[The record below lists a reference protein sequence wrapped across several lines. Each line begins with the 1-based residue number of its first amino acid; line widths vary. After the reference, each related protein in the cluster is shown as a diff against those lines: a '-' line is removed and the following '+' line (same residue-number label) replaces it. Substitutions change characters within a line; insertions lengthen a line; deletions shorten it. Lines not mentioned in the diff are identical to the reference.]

1 MQSQTQTIA
10 SAAKSGKPTSSS
22 AQNESARLRAL
33 SPSFGRAIMP
43 IYNWNDPWVDT
54 QFPSVLAIGDSWFW
68 YPKSN
73 NLLDGIS
80 RLPKLLDPY
89 RNMVRLGENGA
100 LLADFVDVPG
110 RKGKFAKRLDR
121 QLQPDTLK
129 YFTVFMV
136 SGGGNDAVDYELA
149 LNIDCSHAATPA
161 DCIDA
166 LGMVALVK
174 QLTQSMGLL
183 LHEVFVAF
191 EQIGRTPLTFLHG
204 YDYAVPDG
212 RGFGLAGLPFKGPWL
227 KPAMDARKVP
237 PDIGLR
243 KGVMRIL
250 IDSVATAFKQFE
262 NPAAGIRFV
271 DCRGTLD
278 SGPDYKK
285 DWDNELHPTNRGFNK
300 VLDQHWLK
308 ALQDAGLANP

>member
-1 MQSQTQTIA
+1 
-10 SAAKSGKPTSSS
+10 
-22 AQNESARLRAL
+22 
-33 SPSFGRAIMP
+33 MP
-43 IYNWNDPWVDT
+43 IYNWSDPWIVT
-54 QFPSVLAIGDSWFW
+54 QFPSILAIGDSWFW

-80 RLPKLLDPY
+80 RLSKVLDPY

-110 RKGKFAKRLDR
+110 RKGKFSKQLNR
-121 QLQPDTLK
+121 QLKPDTLK
-129 YFTVFMV
+129 YFSVFMV
-136 SGGGNDAVDYELA
+136 SGGGNDAVDYKLA
-149 LNIDCSHAATPA
+149 LKANCSAATTPA
-161 DCIDA
+161 DCIDVA
-166 LGMVALVK
+166 GMATLVK

-183 LHEVFVAF
+183 LHEVFAAF
-191 EQIGRTPLTFLHG
+191 QQIGRTPQTFLHG
-204 YDYAVPDG
+204 YDYAIPDG
-212 RGFGLAGLPFKGPWL
+212 RGFSLPGITLKGPWL

-237 PDIGLR
+237 PDPELR
-243 KGVMRIL
+243 KAVVRIL
-250 IDSVATAFKQFE
+250 IDNVATAFKQFE
-262 NPAAGIRFV
+262 NLAAGVRFV

-308 ALQDAGLANP
+308 ALLDAGLAKP